1 MGNTS
6 DSISI
11 ILYATEPTI
20 RTPTSILYINLTEYL
35 GIYNSATTEAE
46 GMNNP
51 ATNTVYIISFSSV
64 ATALVISLV
73 VFITVMVITLTRSK
87 AKNTAVFALSN
98 RAEGTI
104 HNEPM
109 YENIIVPLPSVS
121 TITNQD
127 NVAYGCTQLQ

>member
-6 DSISI
+6 DTISI

-64 ATALVISLV
+64 ATALAISLV
-73 VFITVMVITLTRSK
+73 IFITVMVILIRSK

-104 HNEPM
+104 HNEPE
-109 YENIIVPLPSVS
+109 YENVVGPLPSVS

-127 NVAYGCTQLQ
+127 NVAYGCIQLQ